1 MHTVL
6 PRAIMTTERFIVQEV
21 LIHGVVVRCQVT
33 APILTMTIVRLFVM
47 SVVTTATAKPC
58 VTMDMMKTDAIW
70 DPIVWHQP
78 WTSGTTPAMLTVH
91 PSAMLRTEK
100 FSAQEVL
107 IHIAVARCQVIAL
120 ILGRPS
126 ALLFVGQLVIITMVK
141 CIATMELMKMVA
153 L

>member
-1 MHTVL
+1 MQTVL
-6 PRAIMTTERFIVQEV
+6 LRAIMTTERFIVPEV

-33 APILTMTIVRLFVM
+33 APTLTIPVVRLFVM

-58 VTMDMMKTDAIW
+58 ATMDMMKTDAIW

-78 WTSGTTPAMLTVH
+78 WTSGTTPAMRTVH

-126 ALLFVGQLVIITMVK
+126 ASCLLANL
-141 CIATMELMKMVA
+141 
-153 L
+153 